1 MNNSITFWLNSLN
14 ILTVY
19 SSDKQWS
26 KISMKGLED
35 ERQET
40 EWVEEEGE
48 EEEEERCKD
57 EA

>member
-1 MNNSITFWLNSLN
+1 
-14 ILTVY
+14 
-19 SSDKQWS
+19 
-26 KISMKGLED
+26 MKGLED

-48 EEEEERCKD
+48 EEEEEEEKCKV

>member
-1 MNNSITFWLNSLN
+1 
-14 ILTVY
+14 
-19 SSDKQWS
+19 
-26 KISMKGLED
+26 MKGLED

-48 EEEEERCKD
+48 EEEEEEEEKCKV